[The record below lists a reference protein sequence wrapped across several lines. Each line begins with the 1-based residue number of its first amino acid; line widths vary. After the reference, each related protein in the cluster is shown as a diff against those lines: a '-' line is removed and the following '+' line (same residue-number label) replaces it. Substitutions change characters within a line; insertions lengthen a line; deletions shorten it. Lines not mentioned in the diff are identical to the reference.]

1 MSQRF
6 IKWEHSHSLWFYAH
20 ASCLPANSLYY
31 TVLFW
36 WEKKHTFWRAS
47 QCEQLFQKIWLRW
60 CSSLFTAQQ
69 LSVLLLLSSRLNM
82 FGSKENI
89 YLFMYFMAST
99 EVSCDH
105 KVPLFFVCPVFNN
118 FVLYFITCS
127 SSKTTFYS
135 SIVCIGL
142 HSGVFVI

>member
-36 WEKKHTFWRAS
+36 WEKKNTHFD
-47 QCEQLFQKIWLRW
+47 
-60 CSSLFTAQQ
+60 
-69 LSVLLLLSSRLNM
+69 VLLNVSNDFRKYYLADVHVLLCSPHNNCQFCDCCQADKICLDQKGI
-82 FGSKENI
+82 FI
-89 YLFMYFMAST
+89 YFMPST
-99 EVSCDH
+99 AEVSYH
-105 KVPLFFVCPVFNN
+105 KVPLFFVCPVSIN
-118 FVLYFITCS
+118 FFLYLNTCS